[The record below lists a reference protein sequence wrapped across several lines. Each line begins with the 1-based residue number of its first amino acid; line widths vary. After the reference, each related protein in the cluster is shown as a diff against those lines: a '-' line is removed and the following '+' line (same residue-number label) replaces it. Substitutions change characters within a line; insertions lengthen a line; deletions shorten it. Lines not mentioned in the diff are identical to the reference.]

1 MTAADTRARAA
12 LNTAQTARELV
23 RHGAAWLDAA
33 GLGFHHGTDNA
44 LDEAA
49 SLVLHALR
57 IGYDQPDDV
66 LDRELTASERAH
78 AIDLLEQRVATRK
91 PAAYLTREAWFAG
104 LPFYVDERVLVPRSP
119 LAELV
124 EAEFTPWVDPPAVG
138 SVLDLCA
145 GSGCIGIACALYL
158 PQAEVT
164 LADLSDDAL
173 AVARINVDRHDLAD
187 RVRVVQSD
195 LFAAL
200 AGRCYDIIVSNPPY
214 VPRGE
219 FERLGAEF
227 MHEPALG
234 LVAGDDGLDIVVRIL
249 REAARHLTARGILV
263 VEVGNTQDALV
274 ERFPDVPFLWLDFA
288 RGGEGVFLLERD
300 QLLRCQDLFDRAAVQ
315 ASAEN

>member
-1 MTAADTRARAA
+1 MRAPAA
-12 LNTAQTARELV
+12 LNTAQTARELI
-23 RHGAAWLDAA
+23 RHGAAWFDAA

-49 SLVLHALR
+49 SLVLYALR
-57 IGYDQPDDV
+57 IDYDQPDEV
-66 LDRELTASERAH
+66 LDDELTAPGRAR
-78 AIDLLEQRVATRK
+78 AIELLEQRVATRK

-119 LAELV
+119 LAELI
-124 EAEFTPWVDPPAVG
+124 EAEFTPWVDPPAVRQI
-138 SVLDLCA
+138 LDLCT
-145 GSGCIGIACALYL
+145 GSGCIGIACAMYL

-173 AVARINVDRHDLAD
+173 AVARINVERHGLPE

-214 VPRGE
+214 VPREE

-227 MHEPALG
+227 THEPALG
-234 LVAGDDGLDIVVRIL
+234 LVAGEDGLDIVVRIL
-249 REAARHLTARGILV
+249 SGAARHLTARGILV
-263 VEVGNTQDALV
+263 VEVGNSQEILV
-274 ERFPDVPFLWLDFA
+274 ERFPDVQFLWLDFA
-288 RGGEGVFLLERD
+288 RGGEGVFLLERE
-300 QLLRCQDLFDRAAVQ
+300 QLLQYQAVFDRAA
-315 ASAEN
+315 ARTTDEN